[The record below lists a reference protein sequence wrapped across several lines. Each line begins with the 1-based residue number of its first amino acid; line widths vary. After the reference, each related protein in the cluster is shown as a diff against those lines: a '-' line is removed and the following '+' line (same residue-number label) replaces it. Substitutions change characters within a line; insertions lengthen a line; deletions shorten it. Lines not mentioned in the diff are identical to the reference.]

1 MGVVKHNVRAES
13 REGSALVNSRVK
25 VVGYGNSSK
34 KSESNVLSSLRNNAN
49 DTALTNDNVSGTQAG
64 LPSITMHKQM
74 NATF

>member
-1 MGVVKHNVRAES
+1 MGVVKHNVRSES

-25 VVGYGNSSK
+25 VVGYGDSSK
-34 KSESNVLSSLRNNAN
+34 KREPNVVTHLRNNAN
-49 DTALTNDNVSGTQAG
+49 DTAMTNDNASAVQAG